1 MVLFLFAE
9 DRMNVNRIFG
19 YKKVPGEFSQKMDGD
34 LSEGGMQT
42 VALGDGAASGETNYQ
57 PAAGGG
63 PALAPA
69 PNSGMP
75 LVQSSTAPST
85 QPIPTPQARPTSLPQ
100 YPHTPGSAYAS
111 PNSANSPAMS
121 PVPLATP
128 TTPNSEN
135 GAALVRSGS
144 SKMETIKTWS
154 ISTYKCT
161 KQLLSEKL
169 GKSSRTVDAELEAQ
183 IEALRD
189 TQRKYSQILRLARAL
204 SSHFYHVVQTQQ
216 QLGDAFA
223 DLAQKSPELQEE
235 FIYNAETQRTLTKNG
250 ETLLGA
256 LNFFVSSVNTLCNKT
271 MEDTLLTV
279 KLYESARIEYDAYRS
294 DLEMLS
300 QQPRSEI
307 SSIKLEEA
315 QRNFNGHKAHYDR
328 LRADVAIKLKFL
340 EENKVKVM
348 HKQLLLF
355 HNAVSAYFSGNQ
367 TALEATLKQFSIKL
381 RSPNSAPPSW
391 LEQSVPET
399 FQTIFGSLNSPT
411 K

>member
-1 MVLFLFAE
+1 
-9 DRMNVNRIFG
+9 
-19 YKKVPGEFSQKMDGD
+19 MDGD
-34 LSEGGMQT
+34 LSEGGMQS
-42 VALGDGAASGETNYQ
+42 VALNDGSTCGENQ
-57 PAAGGG
+57 PLAGV
-63 PALAPA
+63 PMPNAI
-69 PNSGMP
+69 PNSGIQQLP
-75 LVQSSTAPST
+75 ATSPT

-100 YPHTPGSAYAS
+100 YPHNPGSAYTS
-111 PNSANSPAMS
+111 PNSASSPAMS
-121 PVPLATP
+121 PIPLATP
-128 TTPNSEN
+128 TTPGTEN
-135 GAALVRSGS
+135 GAAVVRTGS
-144 SKMETIKTWS
+144 SKMETIKSWS

-169 GKSSRTVDAELEAQ
+169 GKSSRTVDAELEGQ
-183 IEALRD
+183 IESLRD

-223 DLAQKSPELQEE
+223 DLAQNKIEDQTAEQHILKSPELQEE

-279 KLYESARIEYDAYRS
+279 KLYEAARIEYDAYRS

-315 QRNFNGHKAHYDR
+315 QRNFSGHKAHYDR

-340 EENKVKVM
+340 DENKVKVM

-367 TALEATLKQFSIKL
+367 TALEATLKQFNIKL
-381 RSPNSAPPSW
+381 RSPNTAPPSW

>member
-1 MVLFLFAE
+1 MSKLDQLFSTAYQKISE
-9 DRMNVNRIFG
+9 VN
-19 YKKVPGEFSQKMDGD
+19 MDGD
-34 LSEGGMQT
+34 LSEGSMQN
-42 VALGDGAASGETNYQ
+42 VALNDNAVNSESQPLAGAGMSMSNAIN
-57 PAAGGG
+57 
-63 PALAPA
+63 
-69 PNSGMP
+69 NSGG
-75 LVQSSTAPST
+75 VQSPTSPT
-85 QPIPTPQARPTSLPQ
+85 QPIAVSQNRPTSLPQ
-100 YPHTPGSAYAS
+100 YPHNPGSSYAS
-111 PNSANSPAMS
+111 PNNANSP
-121 PVPLATP
+121 ATP
-128 TTPNSEN
+128 TTPSSEN
-135 GAALVRSGS
+135 GAAVVRSGG
-144 SKMETIKTWS
+144 SKMESIKTWS

-161 KQLLSEKL
+161 KQLISEKL
-169 GKSSRTVDAELEAQ
+169 GKSSRTVDSELEGQ

-271 MEDTLLTV
+271 MEDTLLTI
-279 KLYESARIEYDAYRS
+279 KLYEAARVEYDAYRS

-300 QQPRSEI
+300 QQPRTEI

-315 QRNFNGHKAHYDR
+315 QRNFSMHKAHYDR
-328 LRADVAIKLKFL
+328 LRADVSIKLKFL
-340 EENKVKVM
+340 DENKVKVM

-367 TALEATLKQFSIKL
+367 TALEATLKQFNIKL
-381 RSPNSAPPSW
+381 RSPNTAPPSW

>member
-1 MVLFLFAE
+1 MWFGAE
-9 DRMNVNRIFG
+9 DPVGN
-19 YKKVPGEFSQKMDGD
+19 MDGD
-34 LSEGGMQT
+34 LSEGGMQS
-42 VALGDGAASGETNYQ
+42 VALNDGTHCGETQ
-57 PAAGGG
+57 PLAGI
-63 PALAPA
+63 PMSNAI
-69 PNSGMP
+69 PNSG
-75 LVQSSTAPST
+75 VQPQLTSPS

-100 YPHTPGSAYAS
+100 YPHNPGSAYTS
-111 PNSANSPAMS
+111 PNSASSPAMS
-121 PVPLATP
+121 PIPLATP
-128 TTPNSEN
+128 TSPGTEN
-135 GAALVRSGS
+135 GAAVVRTSS

-169 GKSSRTVDAELEAQ
+169 GKSSRTVDAELEGQ
-183 IEALRD
+183 IESLRD

-204 SSHFYHVVQTQQ
+204 SSHFFHVVQTQQ

-279 KLYESARIEYDAYRS
+279 KLYEAARIEYDAYRS

-340 EENKVKVM
+340 DENKVKVM

-367 TALEATLKQFSIKL
+367 TALEATLKQFNIKL
-381 RSPNSAPPSW
+381 RSPNTAPPSW

>member
-1 MVLFLFAE
+1 M
-9 DRMNVNRIFG
+9 
-19 YKKVPGEFSQKMDGD
+19 FSKIGKLHSYEEVSAMDGD

-42 VALGDGAASGETNYQ
+42 VALNEAVSAAISASGGGDAHHQ
-57 PAAGGG
+57 SHGG
-63 PALAPA
+63 PNSL
-69 PNSGMP
+69 PNSGT
-75 LVQSSTAPST
+75 QSQPANATS
-85 QPIPTPQARPTSLPQ
+85 PIPTPRPTSLPQ
-100 YPHTPGSAYAS
+100 YPHTPGSAYTS

-121 PVPLATP
+121 PIPLATP
-128 TTPNSEN
+128 TTPGTEN
-135 GAALVRSGS
+135 GAALVRSNS
-144 SKMETIKTWS
+144 SKMETIKSWS

-169 GKSSRTVDAELEAQ
+169 GKSSRTVDAELEGQ

-204 SSHFYHVVQTQQ
+204 SSHFFHVVQTQQ

-235 FIYNAETQRTLTKNG
+235 FIYNAETQRSLTKNG

-294 DLEMLS
+294 DLELLS

-315 QRNFNGHKAHYDR
+315 QRNFSGHKAHYDR

-367 TALEATLKQFSIKL
+367 TALEATLKQFNIKL
-381 RSPNSAPPSW
+381 RSPNATSPSW

>member
-1 MVLFLFAE
+1 MGENTEHQPQVMCRDE
-9 DRMNVNRIFG
+9 DEEKEAKSTDPEQVAG
-19 YKKVPGEFSQKMDGD
+19 MDGD

-42 VALGDGAASGETNYQ
+42 VALHDGTACGENQ
-57 PAAGGG
+57 PLAGV
-63 PALAPA
+63 PLSNAL
-69 PNSGMP
+69 PNSGLQP
-75 LVQSSTAPST
+75 QPTSPS
-85 QPIPTPQARPTSLPQ
+85 QAIPTPRPTSLPQ
-100 YPHTPGSAYAS
+100 YPHNPGSAYTS
-111 PNSANSPAMS
+111 PNSASSPAMS
-121 PVPLATP
+121 PVPLVTP
-128 TTPNSEN
+128 TTPGTEN
-135 GAALVRSGS
+135 GAAIVRTTS
-144 SKMETIKTWS
+144 SKMESIKSWS

-183 IEALRD
+183 IESLRD

-279 KLYESARIEYDAYRS
+279 KQYEASRVEYDAYRS
-294 DLEMLS
+294 DLEMLT
-300 QQPRSEI
+300 QQPRSEV

-340 EENKVKVM
+340 DENKVKVM

-367 TALEATLKQFSIKL
+367 TALEATLKQFNIKL
-381 RSPNSAPPSW
+381 RSPNTAPPSW

-399 FQTIFGSLNSPT
+399 FQSIFGSLNSPT

>member
-1 MVLFLFAE
+1 MT
-9 DRMNVNRIFG
+9 
-19 YKKVPGEFSQKMDGD
+19 Y
-34 LSEGGMQT
+34 GG
-42 VALGDGAASGETNYQ
+42 A
-57 PAAGGG
+57 
-63 PALAPA
+63 
-69 PNSGMP
+69 
-75 LVQSSTAPST
+75 
-85 QPIPTPQARPTSLPQ
+85 
-100 YPHTPGSAYAS
+100 PGSAATAATS
-111 PNSANSPAMS
+111 PSAQSPVHMS

-128 TTPNSEN
+128 TTPGSEN
-135 GAALVRSGS
+135 GAVVRSS
-144 SKMETIKTWS
+144 ASKMESLKTWS

-161 KQLLSEKL
+161 KQLISEKL
-169 GKSSRTVDAELEAQ
+169 GKSSRTVDTELEGQ
-183 IEALRD
+183 IESLRD
-189 TQRKYSQILRLARAL
+189 TQRKYSHILRLARAL

-279 KLYESARIEYDAYRS
+279 KAFEAARVEYDAYRS

-315 QRNFNGHKAHYDR
+315 QRNFSSHKAHYDR
-328 LRADVAIKLKFL
+328 LRADVSIKLKFL
-340 EENKVKVM
+340 DENKVKVM

-367 TALEATLKQFSIKL
+367 TALEATLKQFNIKL

-399 FQTIFGSLNSPT
+399 TFQTIFGTLNSPSS

>member
-1 MVLFLFAE
+1 
-9 DRMNVNRIFG
+9 MNVNRIFG

-111 PNSANSPAMS
+111 PNSANSPEYGNKWDCYISPFPAMS

-391 LEQSVPET
+391 LEQGEY
-399 FQTIFGSLNSPT
+399 
-411 K
+411 

>member
-1 MVLFLFAE
+1 
-9 DRMNVNRIFG
+9 
-19 YKKVPGEFSQKMDGD
+19 MDGD

>member
-1 MVLFLFAE
+1 MSKS
-9 DRMNVNRIFG
+9 D
-19 YKKVPGEFSQKMDGD
+19 KHFSTAYHKISEAIMDGD
-34 LSEGGMQT
+34 LSEGGMQN
-42 VALGDGAASGETNYQ
+42 VALNDGAINSENQ
-57 PAAGGG
+57 PLAGAGMSMSN
-63 PALAPA
+63 AVN
-69 PNSGMP
+69 NSGG
-75 LVQSSTAPST
+75 VQSPTSPT
-85 QPIPTPQARPTSLPQ
+85 QPIAVSQNRPTSLPQ
-100 YPHTPGSAYAS
+100 YPHNPGSSYAS
-111 PNSANSPAMS
+111 PNNANSP
-121 PVPLATP
+121 ATP
-128 TTPNSEN
+128 TTPSSEN
-135 GAALVRSGS
+135 GAAVVRSGS
-144 SKMETIKTWS
+144 SKMESIKTWS

-161 KQLLSEKL
+161 KQLISEKL
-169 GKSSRTVDAELEAQ
+169 GKSSRTVDTELEGQ

-271 MEDTLLTV
+271 MEDTLLTI
-279 KLYESARIEYDAYRS
+279 KLYEAARVEYDAYRS
-294 DLEMLS
+294 DLEMMS

-315 QRNFNGHKAHYDR
+315 QRNFSMHKAHYDR

-340 EENKVKVM
+340 DENKVKVM

-367 TALEATLKQFSIKL
+367 TALEATLKQFNIKL
-381 RSPNSAPPSW
+381 RSPNTAPPSW

>member
-1 MVLFLFAE
+1 
-9 DRMNVNRIFG
+9 
-19 YKKVPGEFSQKMDGD
+19 MDGD

-42 VALGDGAASGETNYQ
+42 VALNDGTHCGETQ
-57 PAAGGG
+57 PLAGI
-63 PALAPA
+63 PVSNAI
-69 PNSGMP
+69 PNSGLQNQVTSP
-75 LVQSSTAPST
+75 T
-85 QPIPTPQARPTSLPQ
+85 QIIPPPQARPTSLPQ
-100 YPHTPGSAYAS
+100 YPHNPGSAYNS
-111 PNSANSPAMS
+111 PNSASSPEYGNKWDCYISPFPAMS
-121 PVPLATP
+121 PIPLATP
-128 TTPNSEN
+128 TTPGTEN
-135 GAALVRSGS
+135 GGAAVVRTSS
-144 SKMETIKTWS
+144 SKMESIKSWS

-169 GKSSRTVDAELEAQ
+169 GKSSRTVDSELEGQ
-183 IEALRD
+183 IESLRD

-279 KLYESARIEYDAYRS
+279 KLYEAARIEYDAYRS
-294 DLEMLS
+294 DLEMLA
-300 QQPRSEI
+300 QQPRSEV

-340 EENKVKVM
+340 DENKVKVM

-367 TALEATLKQFSIKL
+367 TALEATLKQFNIKL
-381 RSPNSAPPSW
+381 RSPNTAPPSW

>member
-1 MVLFLFAE
+1 
-9 DRMNVNRIFG
+9 
-19 YKKVPGEFSQKMDGD
+19 MDGD

-42 VALGDGAASGETNYQ
+42 VALNDGTHCGETQ
-57 PAAGGG
+57 PLAGI
-63 PALAPA
+63 PVSNAI
-69 PNSGMP
+69 PNSGLQNQVMSP
-75 LVQSSTAPST
+75 T
-85 QPIPTPQARPTSLPQ
+85 QIIPPPQARPTSLPQ
-100 YPHTPGSAYAS
+100 YPHNPGSAYNS
-111 PNSANSPAMS
+111 PNSASSPEYGNKWDCYISPFPAMS
-121 PVPLATP
+121 PIPLATP
-128 TTPNSEN
+128 TTPGTEN
-135 GAALVRSGS
+135 GGAAVVRTSS
-144 SKMETIKTWS
+144 SKMESIKSWS

-169 GKSSRTVDAELEAQ
+169 GKSSRTVDSELEGQ
-183 IEALRD
+183 IESLRD

-279 KLYESARIEYDAYRS
+279 KLYEAARIEYDAYRS
-294 DLEMLS
+294 DLEMLA
-300 QQPRSEI
+300 QQPRSEV

-340 EENKVKVM
+340 DENKVKVM

-367 TALEATLKQFSIKL
+367 TALEATLKQFNIKL
-381 RSPNSAPPSW
+381 RSPNTAPPSW

>member
-1 MVLFLFAE
+1 MDFL
-9 DRMNVNRIFG
+9 
-19 YKKVPGEFSQKMDGD
+19 EFSQKMDGD